1 MSLRSAI
8 RLLAVTTMACAAL
21 FGAAAEQRAR
31 ELLGGL
37 PLRFEP
43 NLGQWGGEVR
53 FVSRSPYSTV
63 LLTDDGAVVS
73 AERGRAVRIRLAGS
87 LPPASVQ
94 GLDALPSSTGYFLGN
109 RPQEWKPRVPHYRR
123 VRFEDVYPGVDVV
136 YYGNGQQ
143 LEHDFVVA
151 PGADPGRIR
160 LEIEGADTVRIAADG
175 SLAILS
181 GDAEIRL
188 TAPYAYQE
196 KGPGE
201 RVEVPARFVKAGEFA
216 ARFELGPY
224 DASRELVID
233 PVLMY
238 SSFFSGT
245 YLEEAYLVAV
255 DAMGRIWIA
264 GESASED
271 FPTNGIGLQPGG
283 GGQRNAFLTV
293 LDPFAGAGRG
303 LVYSSYFGGRRDE
316 GPTAMTFDA
325 AGNVYLTG
333 WTFSP
338 DFPTTDN
345 ALEFA
350 TGTVS
355 KNGFVVKF
363 NIDADPKMLFSTY
376 LGGDKIDLPLSLAV
390 DSLERAYVAGF
401 TDSED
406 FPMSGDTMQAFHRGD
421 GDGFFSII
429 DTVQGGLVYSTH
441 LGGTKGDWIT
451 ALTIAA
457 PGTVFVTGMTASDDF
472 PIKGVPYRG
481 KRSGGGDAFLTRID
495 WTKPGLE
502 ALGYSTYFGG
512 SDLDEAKAIL
522 PAPDGGYYLL
532 GYTLSEDLPVTA
544 AAVQQTLGGSSDI
557 FLAQLDPSR
566 PGGEALL
573 YSTYIGGSGGEVA
586 YQMSADSAGGLVMA
600 GYTLSEDFPIV
611 GDYFD
616 NTPNGNVD
624 AFFLRLDPTAPNG
637 TGLTCSSLIG
647 GAERDVAWA
656 VTVDSQDN
664 MYIAGGTLS
673 SDFPV
678 TPNAFLR
685 LHRAVNSAF
694 VMKFGPCGA
703 PTVSGTSVPR
713 GERRIG
719 PKGDTR
725 PSRGGGRGR

>member
-8 RLLAVTTMACAAL
+8 RPLAMIMACAAVA
-21 FGAAAEQRAR
+21 GATTEQRAR
-31 ELLGGL
+31 ELFEEL

-43 NLGQWGGEVR
+43 NLGQWSEQVR

-63 LLTDDGAVVS
+63 LLTDDGAVVKS
-73 AERGRAVRIRLAGS
+73 APGRAIRIRLAG
-87 LPPASVQ
+87 ASKPRAAE
-94 GLDALPSSTGYFLGN
+94 GIEELPSSSSYFLGN
-109 RPQEWKPRVPHYRR
+109 RPEDWKPLVPHFRR
-123 VRFEDVYPGVDVV
+123 VRFEEVYPGVDVV

-143 LEHDFVVA
+143 LEHDFLVA
-151 PGADPGRIR
+151 PGAEPGLIR
-160 LEIEGADTVRIAADG
+160 LRFEGADALWIAADG
-175 SLAILS
+175 SLVVKS

-188 TAPYAYQE
+188 TAPYAYQMD
-196 KGPGE
+196 GE
-201 RVEVPARFVKAGEFA
+201 GNRVRVAARFVKAGEFT
-216 ARFELGPY
+216 ARFEVGEY

-238 SSFFSGT
+238 SSYFSGT
-245 YLEEAYLVAV
+245 YLEEAFLVAV

-264 GESASED
+264 GQSASDD
-271 FPTNGIGLQPGG
+271 FPTNGAGLQPGG
-283 GGQRNAFLTV
+283 GGQINAFLTV

-303 LVYSSYFGGRRDE
+303 LIYSSYFGGKRNE
-316 GPTAMTFDA
+316 APTAMVFDA

-345 ALEFA
+345 ALEFS
-350 TGTVS
+350 TGTAS
-355 KNGFVVKF
+355 RNAFVVKF

-376 LGGDKIDLPLSLAV
+376 LGGDKTDVPLALAV
-390 DSLERAYVAGF
+390 DSQQRAYVAGF
-401 TDSED
+401 TDSQD
-406 FPMSGDTMQAFHRGD
+406 FPMSGDTMQPFHRGD

-429 DTVQGGLVYSTH
+429 DTVAGGLVYSTH
-441 LGGTKGDWIT
+441 LGGTKGDWIS
-451 ALTIAA
+451 AVAIAA
-457 PGTVFVTGMTASDDF
+457 PGTVYVTGLTASDDF
-472 PIKGVPYRG
+472 PITGAPYQG
-481 KRSGGGDAFLTRID
+481 QHSGRGDAFLTRID

-512 SDLDEAKAIL
+512 SDLDEAQAIL
-522 PAPDGGYYLL
+522 PAPSGGYYLL

-544 AAVQQTLGGSSDI
+544 AAVQKKNAGSTDI
-557 FLAQLDPSR
+557 FVAQLDPSR
-566 PGGEALL
+566 PRGEGLL
-573 YSTYIGGSGGEVA
+573 YSTYIGGSGSEVA
-586 YQMSADSAGGLVMA
+586 YQMSMDSAGGLVMA

-616 NTPNGNVD
+616 DTPNGNVD
-624 AFFLRLDPTAPNG
+624 AFFLRLDPNAPNG

-647 GAERDVAWA
+647 GAEPDVAWA
-656 VTVDSQDN
+656 VAVDSQDN

-673 SDFPV
+673 KDFPV

-685 LHRAVNSAF
+685 IHRATKSAF
-694 VMKFGPCGA
+694 VMKFGPCGPA
-703 PTVSGTSVPR
+703 TVSGTPVPR
-713 GERRIG
+713 GARRIA